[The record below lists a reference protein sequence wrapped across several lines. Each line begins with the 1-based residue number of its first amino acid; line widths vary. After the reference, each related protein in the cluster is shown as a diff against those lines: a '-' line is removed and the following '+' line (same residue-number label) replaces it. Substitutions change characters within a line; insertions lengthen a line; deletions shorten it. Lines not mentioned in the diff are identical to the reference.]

1 MKKGNGKSEL
11 ALQAEKLAKDCTA
24 FAEQMSQERGCL
36 DVISEITSLAL
47 SNIKFIHIHLGF
59 YAHTSAFC
67 VSVNSREDSYE
78 VAETVLLYGKT
89 VYLDR
94 NSFEDDATPLQQL
107 LEIEDK
113 LLELIAEAKDKLEAA
128 A

>member
-36 DVISEITSLAL
+36 DVINEITSLAL
-47 SNIKFIHIHLGF
+47 SNIKLIHIHVGF
-59 YAHTSAFC
+59 HAHTEEFD
-67 VSVNSREDSYE
+67 VQVNSVDNRYE
-78 VAETVLLYGKT
+78 VGESIHLYRESL
-89 VYLDR
+89 YLDR
-94 NSFEDDATPLQQL
+94 NRFEDDATPLQQL